1 IDGLVKACNLK
12 KRMENLN
19 KVVSG
24 LKEGKQEMSKHMQ
37 ELDSSIEAHIR
48 KIKNTVMT
56 RIDIDH
62 EHQAL
67 VTRSQELLSTMQKKK
82 QEEEEM
88 ERLRR
93 IQEEMEK
100 ERKRREEEEQK
111 RKQEEQER
119 RL

>member
-1 IDGLVKACNLK
+1 MKN
-12 KRMENLN
+12 
-19 KVVSG
+19 
-24 LKEGKQEMSKHMQ
+24 
-37 ELDSSIEAHIR
+37 HILYC
-48 KIKNTVMT
+48 IFSLQSTVMS

-62 EHQAL
+62 EQQAL

-93 IQEEMEK
+93 IQDEMER

-111 RKQEEQER
+111 RKQEEEER
-119 RL
+119 RLWVYSRINKWQKSCRS

>member
-1 IDGLVKACNLK
+1 
-12 KRMENLN
+12 
-19 KVVSG
+19 
-24 LKEGKQEMSKHMQ
+24 MS
-37 ELDSSIEAHIR
+37 
-48 KIKNTVMT
+48 

-67 VTRSQELLSTMQKKK
+67 VKRSQELLSTMQKKK

-100 ERKRREEEEQK
+100 ERKRREEEEKK
-111 RKQEEQER
+111 RKQEEEDR
-119 RL
+119 RLWVYISINKSQTSFQILAGIFYIIKVNEDHKTP